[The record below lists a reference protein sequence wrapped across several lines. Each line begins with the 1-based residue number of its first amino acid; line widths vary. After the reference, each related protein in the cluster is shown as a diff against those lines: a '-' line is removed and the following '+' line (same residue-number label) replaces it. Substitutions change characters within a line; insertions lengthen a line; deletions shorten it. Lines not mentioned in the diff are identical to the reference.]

1 MYPLLSRLIF
11 FIAFDY
17 VYVHVF
23 VRGYVHMCEYRYPQ
37 KPEVSDS
44 LGLESQAT
52 VNTCHGC
59 WEQNSGPLCALNS

>member
-1 MYPLLSRLIF
+1 MYPLLSRLVF

-23 VRGYVHMCEYRYPQ
+23 VCGYVHMCEYRCPQ

-44 LGLESQAT
+44 LGL
-52 VNTCHGC
+52 
-59 WEQNSGPLCALNS
+59 